1 MMIEKTMLIVI
12 LMVATAALTQLI
24 TSFVVNVGA
33 MLTIPH
39 MLQVKIRG
47 QDFFKLNFLTV

>member
-1 MMIEKTMLIVI
+1 MDTVMIEKTMLTVI

-33 MLTIPH
+33 MLIIPH

-47 QDFFKLNFLTV
+47 QDFLN

>member
-1 MMIEKTMLIVI
+1 MIDKTMLIVI
-12 LMVATAALTQLI
+12 LMVVTVALTQLI

-39 MLQVKIRG
+39 MFQVKITG
-47 QDFFKLNFLTV
+47 QKKN

>member
-1 MMIEKTMLIVI
+1 MIAITMLVVI
-12 LMVATAALTQLI
+12 LMVVTVATQQ

-39 MLQVKIRG
+39 MFQVKITG
-47 QDFFKLNFLTV
+47 HVFFSNGTC